1 MRAGMLVWLTHIWS
15 KKRTNCNS
23 SLLQFVVG
31 WQTFQGHVITSSKSR
46 NICCITIAACTWRQ
60 AAHDVTGTQR
70 AGDRWTFLPHRPMPQ
85 WSGPDRWFDQKAH
98 HRSKAPSPSR
108 PSPYPRCTNA
118 HEIYLS
124 GCGMPCSGFCC
135 IWNPVAFD
143 FCYTWKLNKSRN
155 SSWKLKGTVGTEYKD
170 QNPEI
175 CQVMLDHVGSCWIML
190 DPISRVATPLI
201 LPRFPCLK
209 RFVEFDDVGVVLPLG
224 PKLGTA
230 WARFWW
236 I

>member
-31 WQTFQGHVITSSKSR
+31 WLFSRPPKITSSKSR

-135 IWNPVAFD
+135 TWNPVAFD
-143 FCYTWKLNKSRN
+143 FVTLG
-155 SSWKLKGTVGTEYKD
+155 SWTRVETRAESWRVQWV
-170 QNPEI
+170 QNTKIKTPKYVRWCWI
-175 CQVMLDHVGSCWIML
+175 MLDHVGSDI
-190 DPISRVATPLI
+190 RVATPLI